1 MFAAFFAQA
10 ARSPGRQRVFR
21 RTVIAHIAGLLALVA
36 LLPLSPRGGTP
47 TVLFGQFLL
56 IAGIV
61 EGAILIGWRLT
72 QLPKSQ
78 ALEFLLV
85 SPLRPFRILLHE
97 ASVGLVLLALVTLS
111 GLPLLCLLAASGLL
125 AESDLL
131 VMTVLPCTWGA
142 ITGLLL
148 TCWAYEPARVRRWGE
163 RVVMLLVLIYLV
175 AGVLAG
181 EKLLLWLQGLPKEVG
196 YPLYR
201 GLIAFRDYNPFGAM
215 RYWTEQGTERAGEH
229 MIGLEMGSLLLLLAL
244 LLRSACRLEPHF
256 HERHYQPAILPDGAE
271 RGRMADRPL
280 TWWAVKRVSEFSG
293 RINLWLAGGFS
304 VLYALYSIAGS
315 HWPSWMGKSVF
326 EIADRGL
333 GLGGLATALV
343 VLAAV
348 PAAFQ
353 YGLWDANVQDRC
365 KRLELLLL
373 TRLQARDYWHAAAM
387 AAWKRGRG
395 YFMVALLLWSAA
407 LISGQAGLD
416 RVLAAVAAGV
426 LLWALYFALGFRS
439 FSRGTHANG
448 MGMLLTV
455 GLPLAAIG
463 LYRLGWP
470 LLGSLLPP
478 GSVYGATALTGV
490 AWALGPM
497 LAALL
502 ALVLARRGMQHCDDH
517 LRRWYDRNQ
526 GRQVMT

>member
-21 RTVIAHIAGLLALVA
+21 RAVIAHVAVLLALVA

-47 TVLFGQFLL
+47 TVLLGQFLL

-61 EGAILIGWRLT
+61 EGAILVGWRLT

-85 SPLRPFRILLHE
+85 SPLRPFHVLLNE
-97 ASVGLVLLALVTLS
+97 ASVGIALVALVTLS

-125 AESDLL
+125 ATTDLL
-131 VMTVLPCTWGA
+131 VMTLLPWTWGA
-142 ITGLLL
+142 IAGLLL

-163 RVVMLLVLIYLV
+163 RVVMVLVLIYLV

-181 EKLLLWLQGLPKEVG
+181 EKLQMWLQGLPEAIG

-201 GLIAFRDYNPFGAM
+201 GLIAFRDCNPFGAM
-215 RYWTEQGTERAGEH
+215 RAWTEQRVDGSWEGMLGVET
-229 MIGLEMGSLLLLLAL
+229 GSLLVLLAL
-244 LLRSACRLEPHF
+244 LVRSAWRVEPHF
-256 HERHYQPAILPDGAE
+256 HERHYQPVVLRNGDE
-271 RGRMADRPL
+271 RGRIADRPL
-280 TWWAVKRVSEFSG
+280 TWWAVKRVSEYSG

-304 VLYALYSIAGS
+304 VLYALYSIAGE
-315 HWPSWMGKSVF
+315 HWPGWMGKSVF
-326 EIADRGL
+326 EIADRFL

-353 YGLWDANVQDRC
+353 YGLWDPSIQDRC

-395 YFMVALLLWSAA
+395 YFTIAILLWMAA
-407 LISGQAGLD
+407 LFSGQAGLD
-416 RVLAAVAAGV
+416 RVLAAIATGV
-426 LLWALYFALGFRS
+426 LLWSLYFALGFRS
-439 FSRGTHANG
+439 FSRGVHANG

-455 GLPLAAIG
+455 GLPLATVG
-463 LYRLGWP
+463 LYRHGWA

-478 GSVYGATALTGV
+478 GSVYGATALTG
-490 AWALGPM
+490 AGWALGPV

-502 ALVLARRGMQHCDDH
+502 ALLVTRQGLRHCDAQ
-517 LRRWYDRNQ
+517 LRRWYDQHQ
-526 GRQVMT
+526 GRKAIA